1 MQQLPGIK
9 CTFIIT
15 ITQPTVRHTILCT
28 DTLQVAH
35 VVLGRE
41 TVPAKKWTLQIGL
54 DRDYEAESAR
64 PYVTLF
70 RSDPSCSGAR

>member
-9 CTFIIT
+9 CTFIIN

-41 TVPAKKWTLQIGL
+41 TVPTK
-54 DRDYEAESAR
+54 
-64 PYVTLF
+64 
-70 RSDPSCSGAR
+70 